1 MAGSWGDQISAT
13 KIVICTCLH
22 MMAIPLAHPNPSGR
36 GCQKKGLG
44 RSGGQ
49 ASWVTDN
56 DYIPSL
62 LHLSFWGV
70 MDTLISSHPAK
81 QARCFRMPFPILSCS
96 RITTGPWIFFTQ
108 NQKERMWLRW
118 GFGWFCLAWLVDG
131 LRMISCA
138 SDLGPTARQTA
149 EQSTPTQSIY
159 LHFQ

>member
-36 GCQKKGLG
+36 GCQKQGLG

-70 MDTLISSHPAK
+70 MDTLISS
-81 QARCFRMPFPILSCS
+81 QTSQMFPNAVSHLIMFQDNNW
-96 RITTGPWIFFTQ
+96 T
-108 NQKERMWLRW
+108 M
-118 GFGWFCLAWLVDG
+118 
-131 LRMISCA
+131 
-138 SDLGPTARQTA
+138 DLLHA
-149 EQSTPTQSIY
+149 ESEGENVA
-159 LHFQ
+159 